1 MQQRYKVAILGDSS
15 VGKSSICRAMIGRE
29 AFKETYN
36 PTIGMKIRICDV
48 FDIILD
54 IWDMSGDPQHV
65 EIVKNNLTNLDA
77 TIVVYTNETRDR
89 VYSWVNL
96 VSHLG
101 KPIICVHNKRDVE
114 ILHQDVINV
123 SAKTGKGI
131 DNLKQAL
138 YDKLHV

>member
-29 AFKETYN
+29 VFKETYN

-54 IWDMSGDPQHV
+54 IWDISGNPQHL

-77 TIVVYTNETRDR
+77 IIVVYTNETNVDE
-89 VYSWVNL
+89 WLNL
-96 VSHLG
+96 ALHLDS
-101 KPIICVHNKRDVE
+101 PTFVVHNKRDVE